1 MQLLVVY
8 DIATETDADQRRLRH
23 VAKICE
29 GYGVRVQKS
38 VFECDLD
45 APTLRHLVHDLE
57 KAMDPGRD
65 SVGIYRLHPKPSGI
79 TRRLGTPPTFDQNDP
94 YVL

>member
-1 MQLLVVY
+1 MKLIVVY
-8 DIATETDADQRRLRH
+8 DVATETDTDQRRLRR

-45 APTLRHLVHDLE
+45 SPTLRCLIHDLE
-57 KAMDPGRD
+57 KAIDPRRD
-65 SVGIYRLHPKPSGI
+65 SVGIYRLHAQPTGV
-79 TRRLGTPPTFDQNDP
+79 TRRLGCRPDFDQSEP